1 MSRLFNNEYF
11 NEIDKLEDMT
21 TEQALNNFKS
31 RIGLSRYEILDIT
44 DQKQNNFINNK
55 GKFDMSKC
63 INTNAIDKLSNKD
76 LEKALK
82 ILSKIK

>member
-11 NEIDKLEDMT
+11 NEIEKLEDMT

-44 DQKQNNFINNK
+44 DQKQRSKKSENQKHNNI
-55 GKFDMSKC
+55 
-63 INTNAIDKLSNKD
+63 
-76 LEKALK
+76 
-82 ILSKIK
+82 